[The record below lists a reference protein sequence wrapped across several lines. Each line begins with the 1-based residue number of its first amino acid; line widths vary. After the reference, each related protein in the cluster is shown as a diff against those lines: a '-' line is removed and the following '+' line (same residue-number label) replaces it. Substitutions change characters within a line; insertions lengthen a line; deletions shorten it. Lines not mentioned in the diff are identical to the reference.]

1 MNREL
6 LAAFDAAL
14 QKLLVLLPAVHDTV
28 AGLRP
33 LDAEPQWALLRLNAE
48 DLAQRRLPV
57 VTLLGPSGAGKST
70 IFRLLTGIDVP
81 AGGAERPMSHNC
93 MVAVPPGVSEEELA
107 VMFPAMRLR
116 RLDDPAEIK
125 RPDLPRDTLFFQ
137 TMPEHVAG
145 SSKRGAQG
153 DFLLADVPDFST
165 TCLENW
171 EKAKLMLQRAEVVIF
186 VVTRFSYADYQTVL
200 YLARS
205 CALAGHLAYLLTMAD
220 EEAAGRVW
228 VDMAEHKAPTFTLRS
243 DIPAEDETRPFAELR
258 ADHRTRA
265 EFLAQADVYFS
276 PYSEQPNLAGIHAL
290 REGAPPL
297 VDFLRGRNIAR
308 LMLTKR
314 ANDLLQGLKLASQTL
329 ELHGVQLADLRAR
342 RAQLDADIA
351 SDALDIVGQQLPL
364 GEILEEVLEQA
375 QLVLPFWRRAVATV
389 SAPIWHGLRGV
400 LGAIHEFFSKPDQAR
415 TLRRDELELAALVD
429 QSSRLA
435 DRWRADHGTAI
446 ELPAERCTAAIAQL
460 RQSTA
465 PEPDQDWR
473 KFAAEKARAWVRAH
487 PNRAT
492 LILNAG
498 GAVTLLAGGYATF
511 DVLTTGGVV
520 SLAFTKAG
528 ALASAAGGLAATG
541 VIGSAIN
548 HLVVKLGLKPVLL
561 DFQTEWKK
569 QRNRQLRAHLREHFA
584 RPLLI
589 DALDRRITAME
600 HAPAEQ
606 CALAVAELRRLLDET
621 ESRA

>member
-14 QKLLVLLPAVHDTV
+14 QKLLVLLPAVHDSV

-33 LDAEPQWALLRLNAE
+33 LDAEPQWALLRLNAD
-48 DLAQRRLPV
+48 DLAQRKLPV

-93 MVAVPPGVSEEELA
+93 MVAVPPWFPQDELA
-107 VMFPAMRLR
+107 EMFPTMRLR

-125 RPDLPRDTLFFQ
+125 RPDLPRDTLFYQ
-137 TMPEHVAG
+137 TMPDHVA
-145 SSKRGAQG
+145 AHG

-171 EKAKLMLQRAEVVIF
+171 EKAKLMLQRAEVVVF

-205 CALAGHLAYLLTMAD
+205 CALAGHLAYVLTMAD
-220 EEAAGRVW
+220 AEAAGRVW
-228 VDMAEHKAPTFTLRS
+228 IDMAQHKAPEFTLRR
-243 DIPAEDETRPFAELR
+243 DIPAEDEPRPFAELR
-258 ADHRTRA
+258 ADHRTRG
-265 EFLAQADVYFS
+265 EFLAQADVYYS
-276 PYSEQPNLAGIHAL
+276 PYSEQPDLRGIHAL

-308 LMLTKR
+308 LMLMKR
-314 ANDLLQGLKLASQTL
+314 ANDLLQGLKLATETL
-329 ELHGVQLADLRAR
+329 AAHRSQLADFRAR
-342 RAQLDADIA
+342 REKVDADIA
-351 SDALDIVGQQLPL
+351 DEALDIVGQQLPL

-375 QLVLPFWRRAVATV
+375 QLVLPFWRRAIATV
-389 SAPIWHGLRGV
+389 SAPIWHGLRAV
-400 LGAIHEFFSKPDQAR
+400 FAAVRDFFSKPELAR
-415 TLRRDELELAALVD
+415 ALRRDELELAALVD
-429 QSSRLA
+429 QASRLA

-446 ELPAERCTAAIAQL
+446 ELPAERCAAAITHL

-465 PEPDQDWR
+465 PEPDQDW
-473 KFAAEKARAWVRAH
+473 KHFAAEKARAWVRSH
-487 PNRAT
+487 PTRAT
-492 LILNAG
+492 LILNAA
-498 GAVTLLAGGYATF
+498 GAITLLAGGLVTL
-511 DVLTTGGVV
+511 D
-520 SLAFTKAG
+520 LAFTGGAIGHSAG
-528 ALASAAGGLAATG
+528 WALAAGLGTPALASALN
-541 VIGSAIN
+541 S
-548 HLVVKLGLKPVLL
+548 LVQKLGLKPVLL

-584 RPLLI
+584 RPLLL
-589 DALDRRITAME
+589 DAFDRRLHAME
-600 HAPAEQ
+600 HAPAAQ
-606 CALAVAELRRLLDET
+606 CALA
-621 ESRA
+621 

>member
-14 QKLLVLLPAVHDTV
+14 QKLLVLLPAVRGAVT
-28 AGLRP
+28 GLRP

-48 DLAQRRLPV
+48 DLSARKLPV

-93 MVAVPPGVSEEELA
+93 MVAVPPWFPEDELA
-107 VMFPAMRLR
+107 QMFPSMRLR
-116 RLDDPAEIK
+116 RLEDPTEIK

-137 TMPEHVAG
+137 TMPDHVAA
-145 SSKRGAQG
+145 RG

-200 YLARS
+200 YLARA
-205 CALAGHLAYLLTMAD
+205 CALAGHLAYVLTMAD
-220 EEAAGRVW
+220 QEAAGRVW
-228 VDMAEHKAPTFTLRS
+228 LDMAGHKAPDFALRR
-243 DIPAEDETRPFAELR
+243 DIPAEDEPRPFTERR

-276 PYSEQPNLAGIHAL
+276 PYSEQPALAGIRAL

-314 ANDLLQGLKLASQTL
+314 ANDLHEGLKLADETLGAHRSQL
-329 ELHGVQLADLRAR
+329 VDLRTR
-342 RAQLDADIA
+342 RAKMDAEIA
-351 SDALDIVGQQLPL
+351 DEALDIVGQQLPL

-375 QLVLPFWRRAVATV
+375 QLVLPFWRRAIATV
-389 SAPIWHGLRGV
+389 SAPIWHGLRAV
-400 LGAIHEFFSKPDQAR
+400 FVAVRDFFSKPEQAR
-415 TLRRDELELAALVD
+415 ALRRDELELAALAD
-429 QSSRLA
+429 QASRLA
-435 DRWRADHGTAI
+435 DRWRADHGTALD
-446 ELPAERCTAAIAQL
+446 LPAERCAAAITHL

-465 PEPDQDWR
+465 PEPDQTW
-473 KFAAEKARAWVRAH
+473 KQFAAEKARAWVKAH
-487 PNRAT
+487 PTRAT
-492 LILNAG
+492 LILNAA
-498 GAVTLLAGGYATF
+498 GAITLLAGGLVTLDLA
-511 DVLTTGGVV
+511 VTGGAIGH
-520 SLAFTKAG
+520 SAGWALAAG
-528 ALASAAGGLAATG
+528 LGTPALASALN
-541 VIGSAIN
+541 S
-548 HLVVKLGLKPVLL
+548 LVQKLGLKPVLL

-584 RPLLI
+584 RPLLF
-589 DALDRRITAME
+589 DTLDRRLHAME
-600 HAPAEQ
+600 HAPAAQ

-621 ESRA
+621 ETRA

>member
-6 LAAFDAAL
+6 LAAFDAEL
-14 QKLLVLLPAVHDTV
+14 QKLLVLLPAVHHSV

-33 LDAEPQWALLRLNAE
+33 LDTEPRWALLRLNAD
-48 DLAQRRLPV
+48 DLSQRKLPV

-70 IFRLLTGIDVP
+70 VFRLLTGIDVP

-93 MVAVPPGVSEEELA
+93 MVAIPPDFPEGELA
-107 VMFPAMRLR
+107 AMFPSMSLR

-125 RPDLPRDTLFFQ
+125 RPDLPRDTLFFRE
-137 TMPEHVAG
+137 MPAHVAVH
-145 SSKRGAQG
+145 G

-205 CALAGHLAYLLTMAD
+205 CALAGHLAFLLTMAD
-220 EEAAGRVW
+220 AEAAGRVW
-228 VDMAEHKAPTFTLRS
+228 VDLSEHKAPEFTLRR
-243 DIPAEDETRPFAELR
+243 DIPAEDEPQPFSELR

-276 PYSEQPNLAGIHAL
+276 PYSEQPALEGIRAL
-290 REGAPPL
+290 REGAPAL

-314 ANDLLQGLKLASQTL
+314 ANDLLQGLHLATETL
-329 ELHGVQLADLRAR
+329 AAHRVHLADFRAR
-342 RAQLDADIA
+342 REKVDADIA
-351 SDALDIVGQQLPL
+351 DEALDIVGQQLPL

-375 QLVLPFWRRAVATV
+375 QLVLPFWRRAIATV
-389 SAPIWHGLRGV
+389 SAPVWHGLRGAFAV
-400 LGAIHEFFSKPDQAR
+400 IRDFFSKPEQAR
-415 TLRRDELELAALVD
+415 ALRRDELELAALVD
-429 QSSRLA
+429 QASRLA

-446 ELPAERCTAAIAQL
+446 ELPAERCAAAIASL
-460 RQSTA
+460 RASPA
-465 PEPDQDWR
+465 PEPDTDW
-473 KFAAEKARAWVRAH
+473 KKYAAEKARAWVQAH

-492 LILNAG
+492 VILNAG

-511 DVLTTGGVV
+511 DVLTTGGMV
-520 SLAFTKAG
+520 SLVLTKVGVFT
-528 ALASAAGGLAATG
+528 SAAGGLAATG
-541 VIGSAIN
+541 MIGSAIN
-548 HLVVKLGLKPVLL
+548 HLVAKLGLKPVLL
-561 DFQTEWKK
+561 DFQAEWKK

-589 DALDRRITAME
+589 DALDRRFTAME
-600 HAPAEQ
+600 DAPAAP
-606 CALAVAELRRLLDET
+606 CALAIAELRRLLDET

>member
-28 AGLRP
+28 TGLRP

-137 TMPEHVAG
+137 TMPDHVA
-145 SSKRGAQG
+145 AHG
-153 DFLLADVPDFST
+153 DFVLADVPDFST

-220 EEAAGRVW
+220 EEAARLVW
-228 VDMAEHKAPTFTLRS
+228 RDMAEHKAPEFTLRH
-243 DIPAEDETRPFAELR
+243 DIPAEDEPRPFAELR

-276 PYSEQPNLAGIHAL
+276 PYSEQPQLAGIHAL
-290 REGAPPL
+290 RDGAPPL

-314 ANDLLQGLKLASQTL
+314 ANDLLQGLKLASQTIA
-329 ELHGVQLADLRAR
+329 LHGIQLADLRAR
-342 RAQLDADIA
+342 RTQLDADIA

-400 LGAIHEFFSKPDQAR
+400 LGAIHEFFSKPSEAQA
-415 TLRRDELELAALVD
+415 LRRDELELAALVD

-435 DRWRADHGTAI
+435 DRWRADHGTALEI
-446 ELPAERCTAAIAQL
+446 PAERCATAITHL
-460 RQSTA
+460 RQSTV

-473 KFAAEKARAWVRAH
+473 KFAAAKARAWVQAH

-511 DVLTTGGVV
+511 DLLTTGGVV
-520 SLAFTKAG
+520 SIALTKVG
-528 ALASAAGGLAATG
+528 VLTTTAGGLAATG
-541 VIGSAIN
+541 VIGSAVN
-548 HLVVKLGLKPVLL
+548 HLVVKLGLKSVLI

-589 DALDRRITAME
+589 DALDRRLHAME
-600 HAPAEQ
+600 HAPADQ

>member
-6 LAAFDAAL
+6 LAAFDATL
-14 QKLLVLLPAVHDTV
+14 QKLLVLLPAVHDSV

-33 LDAEPQWALLRLNAE
+33 LDIEPQWALLRLNAE
-48 DLAQRRLPV
+48 DLSARKLPV

-70 IFRLLTGIDVP
+70 IFRMLTGIDVP

-93 MVAVPPGVSEEELA
+93 MVAVPPWFPEDELA
-107 VMFPAMRLR
+107 QMFPSMRLR
-116 RLDDPAEIK
+116 RLEDPDEIK

-137 TMPEHVAG
+137 TMPEHVA
-145 SSKRGAQG
+145 AHG

-186 VVTRFSYADYQTVL
+186 VVTRFSYADYQSVL
-200 YLARS
+200 YLARA
-205 CALAGHLAYLLTMAD
+205 CALAGHLAFLLTMAD
-220 EEAAGRVW
+220 EETAGRVW
-228 VDMAEHKAPTFTLRS
+228 LDLAKHKTAEFTLRR
-243 DIPAEDETRPFAELR
+243 DIPAEDEPHPFSELR

-276 PYSEQPNLAGIHAL
+276 PYSEQPDLKSIRAL
-290 REGAPPL
+290 RGGAPPL

-314 ANDLLQGLKLASQTL
+314 ANDLLQGLKLADETL
-329 ELHGVQLADLRAR
+329 AAHRTQLADLRAR
-342 RAQLDADIA
+342 HEKVDADIA
-351 SDALDIVGQQLPL
+351 ADALDIVGQQLPL

-375 QLVLPFWRRAVATV
+375 QLVLPFWRRAIATV
-389 SAPIWHGLRGV
+389 SAPIWQGLRGALTV
-400 LGAIHEFFSKPDQAR
+400 IHDFFSKPDQAR

-435 DRWRADHGTAI
+435 DRWRADHSAAI
-446 ELPAERCTAAIAQL
+446 ELPAERCSAAITSL
-460 RQSTA
+460 RQSVA
-465 PEPDQDWR
+465 PEPDKDW
-473 KFAAEKARAWVRAH
+473 KQFAAEKARAWVQAH

-511 DVLTTGGVV
+511 DVLTTGGMV
-520 SLAFTKAG
+520 SLVLTKVGVFT
-528 ALASAAGGLAATG
+528 SAAGGLAATG

-548 HLVVKLGLKPVLL
+548 HLVAKLGLRPVLL
-561 DFQTEWKK
+561 DFQAEWKR

-584 RPLLI
+584 RPLLL
-589 DALDRRITAME
+589 DALDRRLAAME
-600 HAPAEQ
+600 HAPAAP
-606 CALAVAELRRLLDET
+606 CALAVAELRRLLDESET
-621 ESRA
+621 RA